1 MLKNNYKKELK
12 KFGKVIVVLLSLS
25 HQTAKANHSNLKFNI
40 MKIAA
45 KKLYMNIQGNLFT
58 AQQAKEYYGARFE
71 TAILEKV
78 IVKNSIVIGSWT

>member
-1 MLKNNYKKELK
+1 
-12 KFGKVIVVLLSLS
+12 
-25 HQTAKANHSNLKFNI
+25 

-58 AQQAKEYYGARFE
+58 EQQAKEYYGVRLE

-78 IVKNSIVIGSWT
+78 IVKNSIVIGSWK